1 LHFHRTAV
9 IVATTEKQSGKSMAG
24 GKREGAG
31 RKPGIPNKATIERQ
45 KKAAKTGLMPV
56 DILLDIAR
64 YHHNKALK
72 ARAKRPA
79 KAPGTAIIDPQSVS
93 DIENEIRTEHA
104 MAVTAADKVA
114 PYYHPKL
121 ATLQSNVNLT
131 GRLTLE
137 QLVEASLPTP
147 ANSNV
152 VAKLIEGDKVD
163 AAE

>member
-1 LHFHRTAV
+1 
-9 IVATTEKQSGKSMAG
+9 
-24 GKREGAG
+24 
-31 RKPGIPNKATIERQ
+31 
-45 KKAAKTGLMPV
+45 MPV

-64 YHHNKALK
+64 YHHDKALA
-72 ARAKRPA
+72 ARRKKPG
-79 KAPGTAIIDPQSVS
+79 KIKGTALIDPSAVI
-93 DIENEIRTEHA
+93 DIQTEIRTEHA
-104 MAVTAADKVA
+104 MAVNAADKAA

-147 ANSNV
+147 ANSNEAV
-152 VAKLIEGDKVD
+152 KLIEGDKVD